1 MMYMPDAIEASIQL
15 MEADP
20 NRLVHRN
27 AFNVTAMHLNPQT
40 LANEIKQHLPNFTI
54 EYKVD
59 QHREAIAQSWPRT
72 IDDSTAKQEWDWSPK
87 YDLKSMTAEMITEL
101 SHSLKLNGMRK

>member
-1 MMYMPDAIEASIQL
+1 M
-15 MEADP
+15 
-20 NRLVHRN
+20 
-27 AFNVTAMHLNPQT
+27 TAMHLNPQT

-87 YDLKSMTAEMITEL
+87 YNLKSMTAEMITEL
-101 SHSLKLNGMRK
+101 SHSLN